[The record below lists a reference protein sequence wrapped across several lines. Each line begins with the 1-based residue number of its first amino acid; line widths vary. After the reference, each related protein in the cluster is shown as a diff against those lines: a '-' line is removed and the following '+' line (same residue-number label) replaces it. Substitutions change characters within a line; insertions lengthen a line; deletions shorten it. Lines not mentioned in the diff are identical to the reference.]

1 MEIGEKID
9 DGDQDHEKNHCAGN
23 EEMSR
28 NVKKKQK
35 FPHSGLKSKR
45 RKIGLVIHLYI
56 NTIYIPVNDNL
67 ICDM

>member
-28 NVKKKQK
+28 NVEKKQK

-45 RKIGLVIHLYI
+45 RKIGLVIH
-56 NTIYIPVNDNL
+56 
-67 ICDM
+67 